1 MITTAIEAAVETARK
16 RGWDKTYW
24 AFDLH
29 GTILVPNYKKDDI
42 PTEFYKDAKE
52 ALQMISSIPSICM
65 IMYTCSHPHE
75 IEQYIEFFKNH
86 KINFTFVNEN
96 PEVPDAAYGY
106 YQDKFYFNV
115 LFEDKAGFL
124 PERDWPKVKDKLF
137 DLYASSNPELSYIV

>member
-1 MITTAIEAAVETARK
+1 MITTAIEAAVELAQT

-29 GTILVPNYKKDDI
+29 GTILVPNYKKGDI

-52 ALQMISSIPSICM
+52 ALQMISKVPQICM

-75 IEQYIEFFKNH
+75 ITQYFEFFKQHN
-86 KINFTFVNEN
+86 INFKYVNEN

-124 PERDWPKVKDKLF
+124 PARDWPKVKDKLF
-137 DLYASSNPELSYIV
+137 DLYATANPELQYIV